1 MWQILPFIQ
10 VFHFTCVVCWST
22 TNGNGKLKV
31 FLTCTWFFFHI
42 IFMDVILHEIETVS
56 IVIRTTDIIYSG
68 HELPFFAGPLVLFTS
83 PSLSVAFAYCRHAN
97 IPCSNSYVE
106 EVFLQFTR
114 RVNTKH
120 VWLQENEVTEIVHI
134 IIIVI
139 VMYQY
144 ASLSKMCFVYEDATI
159 YISPM
164 QCVAFL
170 LINKPTVHVNW
181 YMMMIQYSFAPK
193 LKPNWFCWHEEC
205 MSFWMD
211 TEHGSKASVNT
222 YHIEVNN

>member
-1 MWQILPFIQ
+1 
-10 VFHFTCVVCWST
+10 
-22 TNGNGKLKV
+22 
-31 FLTCTWFFFHI
+31 
-42 IFMDVILHEIETVS
+42 MDVILHEIETVS

-170 LINKPTVHVNW
+170 LINKPTVHVN
-181 YMMMIQYSFAPK
+181 
-193 LKPNWFCWHEEC
+193 
-205 MSFWMD
+205 
-211 TEHGSKASVNT
+211 
-222 YHIEVNN
+222 